1 MFCLILFFFTFDKT
15 IKIKKMKKLLSV
27 FVLFLAFTIN
37 ANAQDKEFKKVD
49 AAVEAQKDIKAL
61 TEFVALEGTMAEDL
75 KRLFE
80 YKFTVL
86 NDNLSTERK
95 AELANIIEIKLR
107 ATLPVDKMQKLEK
120 NAELLKKLTH

>member
-1 MFCLILFFFTFDKT
+1 
-15 IKIKKMKKLLSV
+15 MKKLLSV

-61 TEFVALEGTMAEDL
+61 TEFIALEGTMAEDL

-86 NDNLSTERK
+86 NENLSTERK
-95 AELANIIEIKLR
+95 AELANIIEMKLR
-107 ATLPVDKMQKLEK
+107 ATLPADKMQKLEK
-120 NAELLKKLTH
+120 NADLLKKLTR